1 MGGANENGGGSP
13 SSGGDVNI
21 GTSGGDGV
29 VLVSS
34 PGGGSMSGVGGGKL
48 KTGCSG
54 VVGTNGGGKLKTGC
68 AGVVGTNGGG
78 VSHGRVGGCID

>member
-1 MGGANENGGGSP
+1 M
-13 SSGGDVNI
+13 
-21 GTSGGDGV
+21 
-29 VLVSS
+29 SS
-34 PGGGSMSGVGGGKL
+34 PGGSMPGIGGGKL